1 MDTEK
6 NDMTRERLMNE
17 QTSYLELTVL
27 SGILQDPALSAFRA
41 YRNGDLSARA
51 AFLHE
56 LFERGAE
63 NNFSEYVKELVIH
76 DENAFSRAC
85 AAGGSISPYL
95 KRAYICD
102 LAEIGRALDF
112 SSPDFNMGKP
122 SAPLVNWDEKAAN
135 LLYSFYQSSGYGKF
149 ISSAE
154 FCWTAED
161 ELIPVRSP
169 SALSLGDLKGY
180 EHEKAQVYDN
190 LENFVR
196 GLPYSDMLLY
206 GDRGTGKSSTVHAMV
221 KNFFPHKLRLV
232 EIAKENVG
240 HLPKLKSYLSS
251 IPLRFLVFIDDFS
264 LSEHDDRI
272 SSLKTA
278 LQGSAEGHADNVM
291 IVATSNRRHI
301 VEESVSARENSMHR
315 EENEQELLS
324 LSDRFGITVLF
335 SATNKETYLKI
346 VRALASEDGVLLSG
360 DALDA
365 VAERWAL
372 VRGGR
377 SPRRA
382 RQLVDYLIARQKKEK
397 PIEI

>member
-1 MDTEK
+1 
-6 NDMTRERLMNE
+6 MNE
-17 QTSYLELTVL
+17 QTYQPGFLELTVL
-27 SGILQDPALSAFRA
+27 SGILKDPVIAAFRT

-56 LFERGAE
+56 LFEHGAE
-63 NNFSEYVKELVIH
+63 NNFAEYVKEAVVA

-85 AAGGSISPYL
+85 AAGGNISPYL

-102 LAEIGRALDF
+102 LTEIGRALEF
-112 SSPDFNMGKP
+112 SSPDFYMGKP
-122 SAPLVNWDEKAAN
+122 SAPLMSWDEKAAN
-135 LLYSFYQSSGYGKF
+135 LLYSYYQSSGYGKF

-161 ELIPVRSP
+161 ELVPVRTP
-169 SALSLGDLKGY
+169 SALSLSDLKGY

-221 KNFFPHKLRLV
+221 KNFFPQKLRLV
-232 EIAKENVG
+232 ETAKENVG
-240 HLPKLKSYLSS
+240 HLPKLKSYLSA

-335 SATNKETYLKI
+335 SATNKEEYLGI
-346 VRALASEDGVLLSG
+346 VRALCTEEGLLLSG
-360 DALDA
+360 TALDA
-365 VAERWAL
+365 IAERWAL
-372 VRGGR
+372 LRGGR

-382 RQLVDYLIARQKKEK
+382 RQLVDYLIARQKKDK
-397 PIEI
+397 PIEL

>member
-1 MDTEK
+1 
-6 NDMTRERLMNE
+6 MNE

-85 AAGGSISPYL
+85 AAGGNISPYL

-360 DALDA
+360 DALNA

-382 RQLVDYLIARQKKEK
+382 RQLVDYLVARQKKEK